1 MEVNSIG
8 ISIQHYLKLLKKTGC
23 LYCLGGRW
31 ITKYVTLWQYHPRWF
46 VLQVDFIV
54 FWCILGKIGEITSR
68 VAKNDFFRNGFSMAQ
83 RWKNPA
89 ENGFCLFFFL
99 QVKSRWEKSRRNDYG
114 ISRDFFN
121 LHEDSM
127 YLEDHPNY
135 YSKLFITLSQSTI
148 MGVFSMVGDPL
159 SQPPSQVSNM
169 KIHYKP
175 IYQYRAVF
183 HG

>member
-1 MEVNSIG
+1 
-8 ISIQHYLKLLKKTGC
+8 
-23 LYCLGGRW
+23 
-31 ITKYVTLWQYHPRWF
+31 
-46 VLQVDFIV
+46 
-54 FWCILGKIGEITSR
+54 
-68 VAKNDFFRNGFSMAQ
+68 MAQ

-89 ENGFCLFFFL
+89 KNGRSFRIVL
-99 QVKSRWEKSRRNDYG
+99 QVKSRWKKSRRNDYG
-114 ISRDFFN
+114 ISRDFYN

-127 YLEDHPNY
+127 YLEDRPNY

-169 KIHYKP
+169 KIQYKP